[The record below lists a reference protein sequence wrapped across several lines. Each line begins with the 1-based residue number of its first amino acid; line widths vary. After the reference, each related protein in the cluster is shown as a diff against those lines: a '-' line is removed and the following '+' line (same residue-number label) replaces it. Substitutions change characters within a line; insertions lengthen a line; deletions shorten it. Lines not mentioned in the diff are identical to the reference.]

1 VSIRGSDQKRDGFD
15 IPRHF
20 HRIQGSGEFPR
31 GWGLPAFVQGDAET
45 AIRSLKQTFGNGFLL
60 ASFDDQEFI
69 APMSS
74 EAFEVIIHGHFR
86 IWQCGLSGYDD
97 SVLHQKKPCLKRDS
111 PPASFVFKR
120 RKGFQQVYKMSEAY
134 EDPQI
139 LDEYLL
145 FHFGRGNE
153 ILDPKVQYP
162 EGMKQALD
170 FAARTPSHFSKK
182 PVAKGLD
189 LGCAVGRSTF
199 EMARHCQEV
208 VGVDFSHRFI
218 AAANLL
224 KQEGK
229 LGYSRLDEGLK
240 KTSMTARLPEGID
253 SSRVKFMQADA
264 MHLPADLG
272 SFDRVHAA
280 NLLCRLSDP
289 VLLLNR
295 FGDLVARG
303 GELVLATPCT
313 WLETYTPREN
323 WPRSN
328 TFDWLREYLS
338 ETFDLRSECD
348 EPFLIRET
356 ARKFQWTRSMITVW
370 KRR

>member
-1 VSIRGSDQKRDGFD
+1 
-15 IPRHF
+15 
-20 HRIQGSGEFPR
+20 
-31 GWGLPAFVQGDAET
+31 
-45 AIRSLKQTFGNGFLL
+45 
-60 ASFDDQEFI
+60 
-69 APMSS
+69 
-74 EAFEVIIHGHFR
+74 
-86 IWQCGLSGYDD
+86 
-97 SVLHQKKPCLKRDS
+97 
-111 PPASFVFKR
+111 
-120 RKGFQQVYKMSEAY
+120 MSEVY

-153 ILDPKVQYP
+153 ILDPMVQYP

-170 FAARTPSHFSKK
+170 FAVRTPSHFSKK

-224 KQEGK
+224 KHEGK
-229 LGYSRLDEGLK
+229 LDYSRLDEGLK
-240 KTSMTARLPEGID
+240 KTHMTARLPEGID